1 MKLYVFSILAALAFL
16 CPIYAQKT
24 VTLVVFGEGMS
35 KDAATQSA
43 LRSAIEQ
50 SYGTFVSSN
59 TTILDD
65 ELIKDEIVSVSSGN
79 IQKYKEL
86 AYSAMPNGR
95 HSVTLEATVSLS
107 KLTHFAQS
115 KGAECEL
122 AGETYGANLQLA
134 RFYKDAEIKAIK
146 HLINELTQ
154 MLPALYDYSLKVS
167 DPIAV
172 NTWKEEPDYQLVF
185 TVTIKSNAASDL
197 FCEIIQNTLLGLS
210 MDYKTE
216 QQYHQ
221 ITGAPFE
228 DYYFQTKNPKNDVFR
243 LQGAPIIRF
252 RSKEAMELLTEFIN
266 IKLIPSIYS
275 FYILDNL
282 GQKHFGPRKNSPPS
296 GYYQPSVG
304 LYADD
309 CIRGLFKGNKWPVA
323 FSIEV
328 PMKEIG
334 KYKSFTVKK

>member
-167 DPIAV
+167 DPKAV
-172 NTWKEEPDYQLVF
+172 NTWKEEPDYKLEF
-185 TVTIKSNAASDL
+185 TVTIKSNAASDQ
-197 FCEIIQNTLLGLS
+197 FCEILQNTLLGLS

-221 ITGAPFE
+221 ITGASFV
-228 DYYFQTKNPKNDVFR
+228 DYYLHTAKKSS
-243 LQGAPIIRF
+243 PIIRF
-252 RSKEAMELLTEFIN
+252 RSKEAADLLTNFIN
-266 IKLIPSIYS
+266 KTLNSSIYS

-282 GQKHFGPRKNSPPS
+282 GHKHFPPKYK
-296 GYYQPSVG
+296 YYPQMGDLSEAIEG
-304 LYADD
+304 LY
-309 CIRGLFKGNKWPVA
+309 KGNKWTA
-323 FSIEV
+323 SFSIEI

-334 KYKSFTVKK
+334 KYKSFTIKK